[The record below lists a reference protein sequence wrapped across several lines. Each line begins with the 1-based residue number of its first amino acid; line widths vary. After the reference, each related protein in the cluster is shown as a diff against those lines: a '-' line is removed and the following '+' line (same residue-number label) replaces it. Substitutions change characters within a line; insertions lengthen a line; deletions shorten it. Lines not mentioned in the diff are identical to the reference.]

1 MVVQSKR
8 GGKTANAVREQM
20 KSNWKKYRQ
29 KHGIHHDKDAGL
41 VAKWLADFPTRAA
54 ATANVPAP
62 AAVHASEGAGNAVPT
77 STLNSEYRLDE
88 ESDDDDNNYLSEETQ
103 EDSDLDFDCISVSN
117 HHLQE
122 DSTLANALTR
132 LTVQQIPKTSMNVEK
147 KEGCFT

>member
-1 MVVQSKR
+1 M
-8 GGKTANAVREQM
+8 
-20 KSNWKKYRQ
+20 
-29 KHGIHHDKDAGL
+29 

-77 STLNSEYRLDE
+77 STLNSVYRLDE
-88 ESDDDDNNYLSEETQ
+88 ESDDDDDDYLSEGTQ

-132 LTVQQIPKTSMNVEK
+132 LTVQQTPKTSMNVEK
-147 KEGCFT
+147 KKRRLFHLEIS